1 MVVKEKKQYEFY
13 DQLQFPLPEKRQQIH
28 CNDVTKDISTQIDEL
43 LKCPEFTDNSSNC
56 ITSGKVI
63 GSNSLS
69 SRCQEDEK
77 TSIGGCKIQN
87 MYISRFMTAPCNKT
101 VNMATKQ

>member
-1 MVVKEKKQYEFY
+1 MVVKEKKHYEFY
-13 DQLQFPLPEKRQQIH
+13 DQLQFPLPEKQQQIH

-77 TSIGGCKIQN
+77 
-87 MYISRFMTAPCNKT
+87 NKYRR
-101 VNMATKQ
+101 MQKQVHFPFHDCAMQ